1 VSPAPSI
8 PFVDLHPGADEDD
21 VREAVARVVRSG
33 WYVLGPEVEA
43 FEREFAGA
51 SGAPH
56 AVGVANGTD
65 AIALLL
71 RAAGVGPGDEVV
83 VPALTAPFTALAVTA
98 IGARPVF
105 ADVDP
110 RRLTLDPAA
119 CEAALT
125 PRTRAI
131 VPVHLYG
138 QPADV
143 PALEALAARRGV
155 ALVEDCCQAHM
166 ATCAGVPVGTRGVG
180 GAFSFYP
187 TKNLGAL
194 GDGGAIVTC
203 DAAVAETVRRLRN
216 GGRADRDR
224 HVLPG
229 VNSRL
234 DEMQAAVLRTRLTDL
249 AAATE
254 RRRSL
259 ARMYR
264 EALDGIITML
274 AERDAGHVYHL
285 FPVRSAARDELR
297 AHLAAAGIETL
308 VHYPR
313 SLHEQPVFAGFRHD
327 GCGVATVAAADLL
340 SLPLHPRLSDADARV
355 VIEAVSG
362 LQRDRGGV

>member
-1 VSPAPSI
+1 MEPLMRLAERHS
-8 PFVDLHPGADEDD
+8 L
-21 VREAVARVVRSG
+21 VV
-33 WYVLGPEVEA
+33 
-43 FEREFAGA
+43 
-51 SGAPH
+51 
-56 AVGVANGTD
+56 
-65 AIALLL
+65 
-71 RAAGVGPGDEVV
+71 
-83 VPALTAPFTALAVTA
+83 
-98 IGARPVF
+98 
-105 ADVDP
+105 
-110 RRLTLDPAA
+110 
-119 CEAALT
+119 
-125 PRTRAI
+125 
-131 VPVHLYG
+131 
-138 QPADV
+138 
-143 PALEALAARRGV
+143 
-155 ALVEDCCQAHM
+155 VEDCCQAHL
-166 ATCAGVPVGTRGVG
+166 ATCDGRPVGTFGSG

-194 GDGGAIVTC
+194 GDGGAVLTN
-203 DAAVAETVRRLRN
+203 DATVAERVRRLRN
-216 GGRADRDR
+216 GGQTTRYA
-224 HVLPG
+224 HEEFG

>member
-155 ALVEDCCQAHM
+155 ALVEDCCQAHL
-166 ATCAGVPVGTRGVG
+166 ATCAG
-180 GAFSFYP
+180 
-187 TKNLGAL
+187 
-194 GDGGAIVTC
+194 AI
-203 DAAVAETVRRLRN
+203 
-216 GGRADRDR
+216 
-224 HVLPG
+224 
-229 VNSRL
+229 
-234 DEMQAAVLRTRLTDL
+234 
-249 AAATE
+249 
-254 RRRSL
+254 
-259 ARMYR
+259 
-264 EALDGIITML
+264 
-274 AERDAGHVYHL
+274 
-285 FPVRSAARDELR
+285 
-297 AHLAAAGIETL
+297 
-308 VHYPR
+308 
-313 SLHEQPVFAGFRHD
+313 
-327 GCGVATVAAADLL
+327 
-340 SLPLHPRLSDADARV
+340 
-355 VIEAVSG
+355 
-362 LQRDRGGV
+362 